1 MIILDLEKKLIR
13 ELIKENKETIKCN
26 SKRQAV
32 STILSENRR
41 SNVSV
46 ERVRSLNI
54 EIKPFNWD
62 PTISK
67 LLINTF
73 GATADKNK
81 DVSDTEKF

>member
-54 EIKPFNWD
+54 EIKPFN
-62 PTISK
+62 
-67 LLINTF
+67 
-73 GATADKNK
+73 
-81 DVSDTEKF
+81 